1 MSIKTRKYIYRVMM
15 ALGVFLTGVGIVKHE
30 IVAAAM
36 PLITAVLALA
46 DANVPDEE
54 TGDADSW

>member
-15 ALGVFLTGVGIVKHE
+15 ALGVLLTGVGIVKQE

-46 DANVPDEE
+46 DANVPDE
-54 TGDADSW
+54 DDNANAR

>member
-1 MSIKTRKYIYRVMM
+1 MM

-46 DANVPDEE
+46 DANVPDEDDIV
-54 TGDADSW
+54 DAW

>member
-1 MSIKTRKYIYRVMM
+1 MSIKSRKYIYRIMM
-15 ALGVFLTGVGIVKHE
+15 ALGVFLTGVGIVKQE

-54 TGDADSW
+54 TGDADAR

>member
-15 ALGVFLTGVGIVKHE
+15 ALGVFLTGVGIVKQE

-36 PLITAVLALA
+36 PLITAVLAMA

-54 TGDADSW
+54 TGDADAR

>member
-15 ALGVFLTGVGIVKHE
+15 AIGVFLTGVGIVKQE

-36 PLITAVLALA
+36 PLITAVLAMA

-54 TGDADSW
+54 TGDADAR

>member
-1 MSIKTRKYIYRVMM
+1 MSIKTRKYIYRIMM
-15 ALGVFLTGVGIVKHE
+15 ALGVFLTGVGIVKQE

-54 TGDADSW
+54 TGDADTR

>member
-1 MSIKTRKYIYRVMM
+1 MSIKTRKYIYRIMM
-15 ALGVFLTGVGIVKHE
+15 ALGVFLTGVGIVKQE

-54 TGDADSW
+54 TGDGNAR

>member
-15 ALGVFLTGVGIVKHE
+15 ALGVLLTGVGIVKQE

-46 DANVPDEE
+46 DANVPNEE
-54 TGDADSW
+54 TGDGDAR

>member
-1 MSIKTRKYIYRVMM
+1 MSTKTRKYIYRVMM
-15 ALGVFLTGVGIVKHE
+15 ALGVFLTGVGIVKQE

-46 DANVPDEE
+46 DANVPD
-54 TGDADSW
+54 GDDSADAR

>member
-1 MSIKTRKYIYRVMM
+1 MSTKSRKYIYRVMM
-15 ALGVFLTGVGIVKHE
+15 ALGVFLTGVGIVKQE

-46 DANVPDEE
+46 DANVPDENDNA
-54 TGDADSW
+54 DAR

>member
-1 MSIKTRKYIYRVMM
+1 MSTKTRKYIYRVMM
-15 ALGVFLTGVGIVKHE
+15 ALGVFLTGVGIVKQE

-46 DANVPDEE
+46 DANVPD
-54 TGDADSW
+54 GDDNADAR

>member
-1 MSIKTRKYIYRVMM
+1 MSIKSRKYIYRIMM
-15 ALGVFLTGVGIVKHE
+15 ALGVFLTGVGIVKQE

-54 TGDADSW
+54 TGDGNAR

>member
-1 MSIKTRKYIYRVMM
+1 MSIKSRKYIYRIMM
-15 ALGVFLTGVGIVKHE
+15 ALGVFLTGVGIVKQE

-46 DANVPDEE
+46 DANVPDE
-54 TGDADSW
+54 DDNANAR

>member
-15 ALGVFLTGVGIVKHE
+15 ALGVFLTGVGIVKQE

-36 PLITAVLALA
+36 PLITAVLAMA

>member
-30 IVAAAM
+30 IVAAVM
-36 PLITAVLALA
+36 PLVTAVLALA
-46 DANVPDEE
+46 DANVPSEE
-54 TGDADSW
+54 TGDGDAR

>member
-15 ALGVFLTGVGIVKHE
+15 ALGVFLTGVGIVKQE
-30 IVAAAM
+30 IVAAVM
-36 PLITAVLALA
+36 PLVTAVLAMA

-54 TGDADSW
+54 TGDADAR

>member
-15 ALGVFLTGVGIVKHE
+15 ALGVLLTGVGVIKHE

-46 DANVPDEE
+46 DANVPDENA
-54 TGDADSW
+54 DADAR

>member
-1 MSIKTRKYIYRVMM
+1 MSTKTRKYIYRVMM
-15 ALGVFLTGVGIVKHE
+15 ALGVFLTGVGIVKQE

-54 TGDADSW
+54 TGDADSR

>member
-1 MSIKTRKYIYRVMM
+1 MSVKTRKYIYRVMM
-15 ALGVFLTGVGIVKHE
+15 ALGVFLTGVGIVKQE

-46 DANVPDEE
+46 DANVPDEDDNA
-54 TGDADSW
+54 DAR

>member
-15 ALGVFLTGVGIVKHE
+15 ALGVLLTGVGIVKQE

-46 DANVPDEE
+46 DANVPNEDDNA
-54 TGDADSW
+54 DAR

>member
-15 ALGVFLTGVGIVKHE
+15 ALGVFLTGVGIVKQE
-30 IVAAAM
+30 IVAAVM
-36 PLITAVLALA
+36 PLVTAVLAMA

-54 TGDADSW
+54 TGDANTR